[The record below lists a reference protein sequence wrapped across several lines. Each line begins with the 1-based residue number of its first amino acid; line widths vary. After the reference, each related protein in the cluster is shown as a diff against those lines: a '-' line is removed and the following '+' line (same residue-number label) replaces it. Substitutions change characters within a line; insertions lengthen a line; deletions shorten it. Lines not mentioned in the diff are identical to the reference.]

1 MSSAKDIVQDLS
13 QLVGSTDELLQT
25 QTAQQAPAIAQ
36 ELGAESQLNQ
46 AIDFLAGLLGKIKS
60 ALANMRDPLLYIG
73 ALSGLLGLI
82 RPFVKAVDQL
92 VSASGE
98 QLAKAGLGE
107 VVQVTDQI
115 SEGVALGSNVL
126 KGGQQVLDDAPSVA
140 DLDELLNKLEG
151 LADTLEARKA
161 PAV

>member
-25 QTAQQAPAIAQ
+25 QTAHQAPAIAQ

-161 PAV
+161 PVA